1 MTDWTRRVDNA
12 NTTTHPPTQ
21 CRSVHPLICLFC
33 YCYCWGWIGL
43 NWRSN
48 KNQPYTP
55 EWWLRIVII
64 VACRDYFPV
73 SSVQATIPVQ
83 WQRWKIVKII
93 WLIIII
99 MCPHQDLHYN
109 KLTDDYSNT
118 TPASNHPHNRHRSRL
133 SDSSPPPRD
142 ELCAMEQARIMQ
154 SLTWTGRALLAW
166 QAAQPTQDHHP
177 GWQERKSQLVYKIQ
191 LTQRYGEI

>member
-12 NTTTHPPTQ
+12 NTRTHPPTQ
-21 CRSVHPLICLFC
+21 FRAVHPLICLLC

-43 NWRSN
+43 NWRSK

-64 VACRDYFPV
+64 VACSDYFPV

-154 SLTWTGRALLAW
+154 SLTWTGRALPAW
-166 QAAQPTQDHHP
+166 QAAQQTQDHHP
-177 GWQERKSQLVYKIQ
+177 GWQERKSQLVYKTQ